1 MEITIN
7 DLIEARVIYIKK
19 KKQVQHESSFKI
31 MKFSGVLFIF
41 KENWVVGH
49 LSTLSVALSIEFIQ

>member
-19 KKQVQHESSFKI
+19 KQVQHESTFKI